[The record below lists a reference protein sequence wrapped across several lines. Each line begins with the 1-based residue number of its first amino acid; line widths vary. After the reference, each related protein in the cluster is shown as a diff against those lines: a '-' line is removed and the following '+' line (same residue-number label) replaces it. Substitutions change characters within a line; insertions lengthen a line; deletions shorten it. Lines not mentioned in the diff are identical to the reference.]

1 MCADPLTHH
10 FRFEVCIYECF
21 SAILKHKIYL
31 HRYCISPTHEK
42 KSKIKRSKGGLEPLF
57 NEKSI
62 GLKPT
67 LQTPE
72 AHRCPF
78 IIISQWIYM
87 QYYLHVIRKCK
98 FYVYIRNEDLT
109 GT

>member
-1 MCADPLTHH
+1 MYQREMSDSGWALYIILHH
-10 FRFEVCIYECF
+10 V
-21 SAILKHKIYL
+21 
-31 HRYCISPTHEK
+31 PK
-42 KSKIKRSKGGLEPLF
+42 KDIRSKGGLEPLF

-78 IIISQWIYM
+78 IIISQWNICNTICM
-87 QYYLHVIRKCK
+87 LLQSVNFK
-98 FYVYIRNEDLT
+98 YI
-109 GT
+109 

>member
-1 MCADPLTHH
+1 MCVQLTHH
-10 FRFEVCIYECF
+10 FRFVFTSVSGEFLNIRYIYIDIV
-21 SAILKHKIYL
+21 SLQLI
-31 HRYCISPTHEK
+31 EK

-78 IIISQWIYM
+78 IIISQWIYICNTICM
-87 QYYLHVIRKCK
+87 LLGIVN
-98 FYVYIRNEDLT
+98 FMYI
-109 GT
+109 

>member
-10 FRFEVCIYECF
+10 FRFVF
-21 SAILKHKIYL
+21 TSVSVPGTILNVSFQLMYTHVKKKI
-31 HRYCISPTHEK
+31 K
-42 KSKIKRSKGGLEPLF
+42 KIKRSKGGLEPLF

-72 AHRCPF
+72 AHRCRF
-78 IIISQWIYM
+78 I
-87 QYYLHVIRKCK
+87 
-98 FYVYIRNEDLT
+98 N
-109 GT
+109 